1 MSNDSQT
8 CKGETF
14 AFNSKPRKRNTG
26 GRNKMYF
33 LRFSFWGVIS
43 LLADDDTLVSLTG
56 KGSFSNGS
64 PNLIVGNVPSGS
76 QRASLPHLSSL
87 G

>member
-1 MSNDSQT
+1 
-8 CKGETF
+8 
-14 AFNSKPRKRNTG
+14 
-26 GRNKMYF
+26 MYF
-33 LRFSFWGVIS
+33 LSFSFAGIIS
-43 LLADDDTLVSLTG
+43 LLADNDTLELHTG

-76 QRASLPHLSSL
+76 QRALLSHLSSP